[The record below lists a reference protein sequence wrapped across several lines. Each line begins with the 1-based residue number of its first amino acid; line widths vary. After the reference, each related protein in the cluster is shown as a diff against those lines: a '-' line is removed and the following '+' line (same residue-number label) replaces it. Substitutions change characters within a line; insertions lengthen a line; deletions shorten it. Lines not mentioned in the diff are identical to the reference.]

1 MRYLKR
7 IYNHMLARHSWM
19 QLVHELF
26 VSKGFRR
33 EILAVHAGM
42 KAHQDLEHSDSGKIY
57 RLRRNIH
64 RLEKGLIMSPRR
76 DIFALDYIAETVAVF
91 VEVAK
96 FYDVDENE
104 LRWFSDVLQE
114 YFSLAG
120 SHTIINS
127 SREVYET
134 AKLDGQQTEQ
144 RSIPRERR
152 KYRLS
157 SIGYDEFYTL
167 CCQRRSVRWYLDKMV
182 PRDLVD
188 KAILAAAQ
196 SPSACNRQ
204 PFEFRIFDD
213 PQLVEQ
219 VAGIPG
225 GTKGFTHQF
234 PMVIVLV
241 GKLSAYEFQRDRH
254 VIYIDASL
262 AAMSLMFALETLGL
276 SSCPINWP
284 DVERFERKMDE
295 ALGLVP
301 HERPVM
307 LLSVGYAK
315 AEGKIPYSHKKNL
328 AQLRRY
334 N

>member
-7 IYNHMLARHSWM
+7 IYKHMLARHSWM

-157 SIGYDEFYTL
+157 GIGYDEFYTL
-167 CCQRRSVRWYLDKMV
+167 CCQRRSVRWYQDKMV

-204 PFEFRIFDD
+204 PFEFRIYDE

-284 DVERFERKMDE
+284 DVERFEREMDE